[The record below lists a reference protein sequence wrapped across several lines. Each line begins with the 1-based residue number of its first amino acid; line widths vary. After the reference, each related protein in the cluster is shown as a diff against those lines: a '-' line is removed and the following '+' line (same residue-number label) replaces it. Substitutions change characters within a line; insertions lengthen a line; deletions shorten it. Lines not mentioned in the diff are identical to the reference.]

1 MRFTEDELL
10 LIRDTFKNNEP
21 LLKVLRKVFLPEYDP
36 TAPLGQIVDLWSTV
50 DMKNMTPE
58 AAWLHFTARH
68 DLIKHVE
75 SQLLQL
81 KGLSNVIIEGR
92 EEKAKRL
99 KKDSTQ

>member
-10 LIRDTFKNNEP
+10 LIRDTFKDNEP

-50 DMKNMTPE
+50 DMKGMTPE
-58 AAWLHFTARH
+58 AAWIHFTARG

-81 KGLSNVIIEGR
+81 QGLSNMVLESP
-92 EEKAKRL
+92 EDKAKRL
-99 KKDSTQ
+99 KKDSSK